1 MAGVERLGERYNLY
15 VNDIIV
21 AVDGIQVPGPGWSCA
36 AKSAG
41 LDPVMRL
48 VIWRDLKYQ
57 EVGGPLRYGGLWGSV
72 KNYVPGTKL
81 PPKSRRW

>member
-1 MAGVERLGERYNLY
+1 
-15 VNDIIV
+15 V
-21 AVDGIQVPGPGWSCA
+21 AVDGMQVQDLAQYYA

-41 LDPVMRL
+41 VDPVMRL

-81 PPKSRRW
+81 PPPKPRRW